1 MDPGSGCWFFDS
13 FKCTPTWHSKQKQG
27 CIQNINLNFL
37 LFTGDAQFK
46 EGNEREKSGNSK
58 CNRQTEKVPEG
69 STLVI
74 SCSEGLVTDLVER
87 GQGGILGLHQI
98 EKYCSDE

>member
-1 MDPGSGCWFFDS
+1 MTHLNVLPPGIPN
-13 FKCTPTWHSKQKQG
+13 KNQG

-58 CNRQTEKVPEG
+58 CNRQTEKVPKG

-87 GQGGILGLHQI
+87 GQGGILGLHQM